1 MGASEVIFSSFEK
14 NNPGLIVANSDDSV
28 LLIKEMGT
36 NAVLSVIGGADK
48 KDELIDKLDEIIEE
62 IDVLEKA
69 SEIKEVLE
77 K

>member
-14 NNPGLIVANSDDSV
+14 NNPGLITAKSDEAV

-36 NAVLSVIGGADK
+36 NAVLSVIGDLDQ
-48 KDELIDKLDEIIEE
+48 KDELVDKIDEIIEE

>member
-1 MGASEVIFSSFEK
+1 MGASEVIFSSFEN
-14 NNPGLIVANSDDSV
+14 NNPDLISARSEDSI
-28 LLIKEMGT
+28 LMIKEMGT
-36 NAVLSVIGGADK
+36 NAVLSVIGGSDK
-48 KDELIDKLDEIIEE
+48 KDEMMDKIDEIIEE